1 MHKELNKPIFVV
13 GSPRSGTSI
22 PVWCPGRSAYFENQ
36 AQTLFDVFKRGRLT
50 ALSMRWRLGTGLICS
65 KNQISASGIQ

>member
-22 PVWCPGRSAYFENQ
+22 PIWCPGRSAYFENQ
-36 AQTLFDVFKRGRLT
+36 TQTLFDMFKG
-50 ALSMRWRLGTGLICS
+50 G
-65 KNQISASGIQ
+65 